1 MALINIENYK
11 SDIEM
16 QVKEVINSII
26 IMIFFRQNNYVK
38 KTNSVE
44 IRIFP

>member
-16 QVKEVINSII
+16 QVKEVINLII